1 MDHNEAV
8 RQKATERFLLDELDP
23 DERDQFEEHLFDCQ
37 DCALDVRAGAMFV
50 QQSKVLLAE
59 KPAPST
65 ARVPATVPAKLGWVA
80 WFRPAFAMPVLAML
94 LAVIGYQNFVQ
105 VPHLMDASNRPQPGP
120 WVSVNVD
127 TRSGPRDTSPTV
139 VKPNNGEGFVV
150 VLNLP
155 PKNSA
160 SVAAQEDY
168 TSFNAELYNPAGK
181 QVWSGTLATASAEDN
196 RQISIPG
203 RNRPSGIYTLVVRG
217 VTASGESK
225 EVTRQSID
233 VQTQK

>member
-8 RQKATERFLLDELDP
+8 RQKATERFLLGELDP

-50 QQSKVLLAE
+50 QQSKILLAGE
-59 KPAPST
+59 PAPSP
-65 ARVPATVPAKLGWVA
+65 ARVPTPVPARSGWFA
-80 WFRPAFAMPVLAML
+80 WFRPAFAVPVLASL
-94 LAVIGYQNFVQ
+94 LAVMGYQNFVTY
-105 VPHLMDASNRPQPGP
+105 PHLMEAANQPQPGP

-127 TRSGPRDTSPTV
+127 TRSGPGDAAPTP
-139 VKPNNGEGFVV
+139 VKPRAGESLVV

-155 PKNSA
+155 PKSSA
-160 SVAAQEDY
+160 NPSPQDY
-168 TSFNAELYNPAGK
+168 TSYTAELYNPAGK
-181 QVWSGTLATASAEDN
+181 LEWSGTLAMSSAEEN
-196 RQISIPG
+196 RQISVPG

-217 VTASGESK
+217 ITASGESK
-225 EVTRQSID
+225 EVTRRPID